1 MAGGGEL
8 RRSYTQMDF
17 AINRDRAFN
26 IRPQLQHIAFQ
37 HQVRDL
43 GNRRRF
49 SAMPSSR
56 VKHATI
62 ELYRPPNVRLDGS
75 TGQNGMFSMQRQS
88 LNVHAKEFTMTAN
101 TIQPSRSS
109 GNLIAAMSGNNGF
122 VFPQHIGNGKGIIM
136 QQKGSGSHSLQ
147 HSKSSGNV
155 LHVLQPSSATGTI
168 HQGNPRVVH
177 FQDNGRNSFIS
188 EGGKVGTGV
197 KRSKSLSS
205 TDTHNK
211 TTVTNNNNNN
221 GVSTD
226 LGDFPVE
233 IHADIQQALKDPNEM
248 SARSLMQLVKHVLTR
263 ATDNRLYALPAA
275 KLCINIIEKENKETF
290 LESLLNMCQHWYQER
305 DKVLRT
311 SPSRF
316 PPFMA
321 FLNEMY
327 CQLKRSQL
335 QLKTHYD
342 GVPPQLLLLTL
353 LSKCCMDC
361 LKPPSVPSL
370 TETECLFFTLTA
382 IGRDLEQELPKALE
396 QLLAGVRDA
405 FLAAATVPAIRKTLL
420 QLIELHAANWQ
431 LPASAVSYY
440 YPLSH

>member
-1 MAGGGEL
+1 MAGGGGEL
-8 RRSYTQMDF
+8 RRSYTQMEF

-26 IRPQLQHIAFQ
+26 MRPQLQHLAFQ
-37 HQVRDL
+37 QQVRDL

-56 VKHATI
+56 VKHASI
-62 ELYRPPNVRLDGS
+62 ELYRPPNVRVDGS
-75 TGQNGMFSMQRQS
+75 NSGQNGHNHNGMSALQRQS
-88 LNVHAKEFTMTAN
+88 LNVHAKEFTMTPN

-122 VFPQHIGNGKGIIM
+122 IFPQHFGNGKNMII
-136 QQKGSGSHSLQ
+136 QQHKGSGSHPLQ

-155 LHVLQPSSATGTI
+155 LHMLQPSAATGFV
-168 HQGNPRVVH
+168 HQGNTRAVH
-177 FQDNGRNSFIS
+177 FQLGGSENGRNNFTSDT
-188 EGGKVGTGV
+188 KVGL
-197 KRSKSLSS
+197 KRSKSMSA
-205 TDTHNK
+205 TDTVK
-211 TTVTNNNNNN
+211 VKSI
-221 GVSTD
+221 STE
-226 LGDFPVE
+226 LGEFPVE
-233 IHADIQQALKDPNEM
+233 IHGDIEQAIKDPNEM
-248 SARSLMQLVKHVLTR
+248 SARSLMQLVKHILHR
-263 ATDNRLYALPAA
+263 ATDNRQYAEPAA
-275 KLCINIIEKENKETF
+275 KLCINIIEKEKKETF
-290 LESLLNMCQHWYQER
+290 LESLLNMCQLWYQER
-305 DKVLRT
+305 EKLLRT

-361 LKPPSVPSL
+361 LKPSAVPSL
-370 TETECLFFTLTA
+370 TETECLFFTLTT

-396 QLLAGVRDA
+396 QLLAGARDV

-440 YPLSH
+440 YPYAH

>member
-8 RRSYTQMDF
+8 RRSYTQMEF

-26 IRPQLQHIAFQ
+26 IRPQLQHIAFPQ
-37 HQVRDL
+37 QVRDL

-56 VKHATI
+56 VKHASI
-62 ELYRPPNVRLDGS
+62 EIYRPPNVRVDGNS
-75 TGQNGMFSMQRQS
+75 GQNGMSAMQRQS
-88 LNVHAKEFTMTAN
+88 LNVHAKEFTMTPN

-122 VFPQHIGNGKGIIM
+122 VFPQHIGNGKGMIIQ
-136 QQKGSGSHSLQ
+136 QQKAGGPHLLQ
-147 HSKSSGNV
+147 HSKSSGNI
-155 LHVLQPSSATGTI
+155 LHVLQPSATSGII
-168 HQGNPRVVH
+168 HQGTPRVH
-177 FQDNGRNSFIS
+177 FRLDSGGSDNGHNSFAS
-188 EGGKVGTGV
+188 DRKVASGL
-197 KRSKSLSS
+197 KRSKSLSA
-205 TDTHNK
+205 TDTVK
-211 TTVTNNNNNN
+211 ANN
-221 GVSTD
+221 VSTD
-226 LGDFPVE
+226 LGNFPVE
-233 IHADIQQALKDPNEM
+233 IHADVQQAIKDPNEM
-248 SARSLMQLVKHVLTR
+248 SARSLMQLVKHILDR
-263 ATDNRLYALPAA
+263 ATDNRRYAEPAA
-275 KLCINIIEKENKETF
+275 KLCINIIEKEKKETF
-290 LESLLNMCQHWYQER
+290 LESLLNMCQLWYQER

-311 SPSRF
+311 NPSRY

-361 LKPPSVPSL
+361 LKPPAVPSL
-370 TETECLFFTLTA
+370 TETECLFFILTS
-382 IGRDLEQELPKALE
+382 IGRDLEQDLPKALE

-420 QLIELHAANWQ
+420 QLIELRAAKWQ
-431 LPASAVSYY
+431 LPASAVMYY
-440 YPLSH
+440 YPGAR